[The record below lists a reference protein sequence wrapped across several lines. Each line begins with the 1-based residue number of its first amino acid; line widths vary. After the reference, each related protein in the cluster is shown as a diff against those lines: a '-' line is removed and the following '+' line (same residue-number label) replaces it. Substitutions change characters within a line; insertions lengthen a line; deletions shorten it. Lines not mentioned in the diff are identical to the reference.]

1 MKSVFHQKRFQ
12 RVVSFL
18 LTLTMLATLLP
29 SFLKPAAAADME
41 HTVFISEIYGNDVD
55 RNADYSSVKAGV
67 DVMDYIELYNYGSE
81 PVTFST
87 LYDLR
92 YCTKSAIPTPLA
104 FESETPVIIPANGAA
119 VVWIKRDDLER
130 PDADLPNEAAFRA
143 AFGISQEVPV
153 YATKGQKALSNNA
166 DTTVRITVKGS
177 ADAIVSTID
186 YGSFGSAMEG
196 KSYHYQRQEGKS
208 DLIGYGTSTTPSAGR
223 LEVGQAVAK
232 TAPPDEDVL
241 NIDPYDL
248 FISEVYANDID
259 RSKDGLG
266 VSKNTDDLMDYVEI
280 MNNSAEDIVFGKHFR
295 LELQDKNAGD
305 FTPLSFYGEDDTIV
319 IPAGKPAIFWM
330 KRTTSNATE
339 ADFKTAFSQ
348 VPAGVKIYPVM
359 YTALGNNS
367 STLRLV
373 MKSDSTVTST
383 VSYPTF
389 STETDQ
395 GKSVHYQRTETGKN
409 GLKIWE
415 KFTAPTPGTVSSSQL
430 EYAPASTP
438 EPVDGSPLY
447 ISEIYPDDINRADQG
462 YMSDG
467 KVLGDTIDLMD
478 YVEVYNS
485 SSAPIDF
492 NTAYRLTYTCTDP
505 AKLAP
510 EKTLNVLTCSGG
522 SAIIP
527 AHTAAV
533 IWIRRTD
540 LATRLVP
547 YPDEDAFRR
556 GVKMNSPD
564 APVFYTDNQ
573 TALSNVSG
581 VISLYTKDEN
591 CLASTY
597 SYSKSLADFGASGT
611 VVHLQPL
618 DKGANMKAYQT
629 AATATPGRVDEAQK
643 TPFHDTGKGTTLEL
657 LEKYTGMTTVDE
669 GKDLMIGYKCVDE
682 MGVNSVD
689 VYYRL
694 NGMGSYI
701 KRTSTNFA
709 YRVVGQYYVEIP
721 GDRLLGADYVE
732 YYIEAQ
738 NSYRVTSTAPRR
750 IEITNRLEDFNGI
763 RTNVPPSR
771 LLSGDVLLVARDK
784 GNRPIT
790 IAVDGQDM
798 SSFPRLEKGAYFTLS
813 YTDLSTGYKN
823 AVTVKNPV
831 TNEDDVLTQI
841 ARWFVTMPSKAVFVD
856 GSYFTLKGDGS
867 AEITLTLRAGTKGT
881 PFTEKNMEGIDR
893 DYFLATGFQLE
904 LPNGRKIAP
913 NNDVDPNLDYAMGNM
928 GGKNGRDKLDISF
941 TVPAEELTGMA
952 YQWNTRNTS
961 DGEHTLKFYTSDAIE
976 EVPVCV
982 DNTAPVL
989 SLNLEEDQLLTNELA
1004 LDFEYADASAID
1016 EESLTVRLDGVL
1028 LGSPVV
1034 NGSDLTEGAHTLTA
1048 EVYDVCGNK
1057 GTLTMHF
1064 RSAVR
1069 YPVFGELSQKTGSN
1083 SAVLTAALDSNA
1095 EGATASFYPGMAY
1108 SVGSGITVAH
1118 GWGDATGSSV
1128 PGGLGT
1134 VTAPDGEFPY
1144 QIYTVQTNGRAEDT
1158 LRVEVKGE
1166 TNYGVSL
1173 RLYALDVRK
1182 NTWTPLDTR
1191 QTVSGAEAEFVLGG
1205 FVENGAVRVLVQGR
1219 GAEAAPGTGAPYR
1232 NTVRNDYSWDG
1243 AGEPEQY
1250 DFSIAWTSDTQY
1262 YAESFPDQY
1271 DGQTEWIVNNRDRLN
1286 LRYLVH
1292 TGDVVDDFDQDWEWE
1307 VGDRNMKRLEDNG
1320 IPYGV
1325 LGGNHDVGS
1334 GNGCFAN
1341 YWTWFGE
1348 HRFKDS
1354 SVYGGAYQNNLGHY
1368 DLVTADGVELLFVYM
1383 SWDVYDEE
1391 INWIN
1396 EVLRKYPDR
1405 KAFLCFH
1412 NYIVASTAELDYT
1425 GLRVQR
1431 EVVAANPNVLGVL
1444 GGHYHGSA
1452 IHITAFD
1459 DDKDGTNDRLVYQMC
1474 TDYQSGEMGGLAYLK
1489 MMYFD
1494 LANGK
1499 IYINSYS
1506 PTKKDFNYYDT
1517 PKLDSYP
1524 GGTKRTQLD
1533 IFEMDVDFS
1542 VPEQRTLTTAGVTAE
1557 LYGSTAIAAVTAT
1570 GDSAT
1575 ATYTG
1580 LSGEQSY
1587 GWYAVAQN
1595 SLGLRT
1601 RSRLQG
1607 FTTTRPAASDDSDP
1621 SHSGASSAET
1631 VKNGDGSI
1639 TRTETDKKTGT
1650 ITQTT
1655 TYPDNTRIIA
1665 IMPKDGAPTID
1676 VTFPENKNSVT
1687 VTIPMAQKPAP
1698 GQVAVIVKADGTREI
1713 VKSSVA
1719 AESGLRVT
1727 LTEGARLEIADNSKR
1742 FTDVPTDDWAAGA
1755 VQFVSSRELFNG
1767 TAANIFRPADK
1778 MTRGML
1784 VTVLARLAGQDTT
1797 KGGIWYS
1804 VGMGWAKNTGV
1815 SDGTS
1820 PEADITRE
1828 SLAVMLYRYAKA
1840 GKTDGNALSAAP
1852 DADLVSDWAVA
1863 AMGWAVEKGILIGN
1877 NAGELNPTGAASRAE
1892 VASILTRFIT
1902 QLAK

>member
-1 MKSVFHQKRFQ
+1 MKSVSHQKRLQ
-12 RVVSFL
+12 RGVSFL

-29 SFLKPAAAADME
+29 PFLKTAAAE
-41 HTVFISEIYGNDVD
+41 GTKYTVFISEIYGNDVD
-55 RNADYSSVKAGV
+55 RNADYPSVKAGV
-67 DVMDYIELYNYGSE
+67 DVMDYIELYNYGPES
-81 PVTFST
+81 VTFST

-92 YCTKSAIPTPLA
+92 YCTKNGIPTPLA
-104 FESETPVIIPANGAA
+104 FESEASVIIPANGAA
-119 VVWIKRDDLER
+119 VVWIKRDDLEK
-130 PDADLPNEAAFRA
+130 PDAVLPNEAAFRA
-143 AFGISQEVPV
+143 AFGISDEVPV

-166 DTTVRITVKGS
+166 DTTVQITVKGD
-177 ADAIVSTID
+177 ADEVVSTID

-196 KSYHYQRQEGKS
+196 QSYHYQRQEGTS
-208 DLIGYGTSTTPSAGR
+208 DLIVYGTSVTPSAGR
-223 LEVGQAVAK
+223 LEEGQAVVK

-266 VSKNTDDLMDYVEI
+266 VSKDTDDLMDYVEV
-280 MNNSAEDIVFGKHFR
+280 MNSSAENIVLGKHFR

-305 FTPLSFYGEDDTIV
+305 FAPLSFYGEDSAIV

-330 KRTTSNATE
+330 KRATANATE
-339 ADFKTAFSQ
+339 ADFSTAFPQ
-348 VPAGVKIYPVM
+348 APADAKIYPVE

-373 MKSDSTVTST
+373 LKSDDTVIST

-389 STETDQ
+389 STKTDQ
-395 GKSVHYQRTETGKN
+395 GRSVHYQRTEDGN
-409 GLKIWE
+409 SGLEIFE
-415 KFTAPTPGTVSSSQL
+415 KFTAPTPGMVSPGQL
-430 EYAPASTP
+430 EYALTSTP

-447 ISEIYPDDINRADQG
+447 ISEIYPDDIGRADQG
-462 YMSDG
+462 YTSGG

-485 SSAPIDF
+485 SDAPIDF
-492 NTAYRLTYTCTDP
+492 NSAYQLTYTCTDP

-510 EKTLNVLTCSGG
+510 EKMLNVLACDGG
-522 SAIIP
+522 GTIIP

-540 LATRLVP
+540 LASKLVP

-556 GVKMNSPD
+556 GVKMDRPD

-581 VISLYTKDEN
+581 VISLYTKGEN
-591 CLASTY
+591 RLASTY
-597 SYSKSLADFGASGT
+597 SYSKSLADFGSSGT

-618 DKGANMKAYQT
+618 DKGANIKAYQT
-629 AATATPGRVDEAQK
+629 KATATPGRVDEAQK
-643 TPFHDTGKGTTLEL
+643 TPFQDTGKGTTLEL
-657 LEKYTGMTTVDE
+657 LDKYAGMTTVDE

-682 MGVNSVD
+682 MGVSSVD

-694 NGMGSYI
+694 NGESGYI

-732 YYIEAQ
+732 YYIEAK
-738 NSYRVTSTAPRR
+738 NPYRVTKTDPRR

-771 LLSGDVLLVARDK
+771 LLSGDVLLVGRDK
-784 GNRPIT
+784 ENRPIT

-798 SSFPRLEKGAYFTLS
+798 SGFPRLEKGAYFTLS

-823 AVTVKNPV
+823 AVTVKNPA

-841 ARWFVTMPSKAVFVD
+841 TRWFVTMPSKAVFVD
-856 GSYFTLKGDGS
+856 GSYFTLRDDGS

-881 PFTEKNMEGIDR
+881 PFTEKNMDGIDR

-904 LPNGRKIAP
+904 LPNGHKIAP
-913 NNDVDPNLDYAMGNM
+913 SNGIDPNKDYEMGNM
-928 GGKNGRDKLDISF
+928 GGKDGLDTLDISF
-941 TVPAEELTGMA
+941 TVPAGQLTGMA
-952 YQWNTRNTS
+952 YQWNTRETW
-961 DGEHTLKFYTSDAIE
+961 DGAHTLKFYTTEAIE
-976 EVPVCV
+976 EVPVRV

-989 SLNLEEDQLLTNELA
+989 SLNLQEDQLLTNELM
-1004 LDFEYADASAID
+1004 LDFEYDDDSAID
-1016 EESLTVRLDGVL
+1016 VASLTVCLDGTL
-1028 LGSPVV
+1028 LNSHVI
-1034 NGSDLTEGAHTLTA
+1034 NGSDLTQGAHTLTA
-1048 EVYDVCGNK
+1048 EVYDICGNR
-1057 GTLTMHF
+1057 GELTVHF

-1069 YPVFGELSQKTGSN
+1069 YPVFGELNQEAGPN

-1095 EGATASFYPGMAY
+1095 ERATVTFYPGMAY
-1108 SVGSGITVAH
+1108 TVGSGITVAH
-1118 GWGDATGSSV
+1118 GWGDATGNSV

-1144 QIYTVQTNGRAEDT
+1144 QIYTIQTSGRVGDT

-1166 TNYGVSL
+1166 TNYGASL

-1191 QTVSGAEAEFVLGG
+1191 QTGNGAEAEFLLDG
-1205 FVENGAVRVLVQGR
+1205 FVENGAVRVLAQGR
-1219 GAEAAPGTGAPYR
+1219 GAEATPGTGAPYQ
-1232 NTVRNDYSWDG
+1232 NTVKNNYFWDG
-1243 AGEPEQY
+1243 TGEPEQY

-1262 YAESFPDQY
+1262 YTESFPDQY
-1271 DGQTEWIVNNRDRLN
+1271 DEQTKWIVDNRDRLN

-1292 TGDVVDDFDQDWEWE
+1292 TGDIIDDFDQDWEWE
-1307 VGDRNMKRLEDNG
+1307 VGDRNMKLLEDNG

-1325 LGGNHDVGS
+1325 LGGNHDVGA
-1334 GNGCFAN
+1334 GNGCFAD
-1341 YWTWFGE
+1341 YWNWFGE
-1348 HRFKDS
+1348 YRFKDS
-1354 SVYGGAYQNNLGHY
+1354 PVYGGSYQNNLGHY

-1391 INWIN
+1391 INWMN

-1431 EVVAANPNVLGVL
+1431 EVVAVNPNVIGIL

-1452 IHITAFD
+1452 INITAFD

-1499 IYINSYS
+1499 IYLNSYS
-1506 PTKKDFNYYDT
+1506 PTQKDFNYYDT
-1517 PKLDSYP
+1517 PKLESYSN
-1524 GGTKRTQLD
+1524 GTKKTQLD

-1542 VPEQRTLTTAGVTAE
+1542 VPEQRTLTTAEVTAE
-1557 LYGSTAIAAVTAT
+1557 LYGSAAIAAVTAA
-1570 GDSAT
+1570 GDLAT
-1575 ATYTG
+1575 ATYIG
-1580 LSGEQSY
+1580 LSGERSY

-1595 SLGLRT
+1595 GLGLKT
-1601 RSRLQG
+1601 RSQLQS
-1607 FTTTRPAASDDSDP
+1607 FMTTRPPASDE
-1621 SHSGASSAET
+1621 SGSSQSGSTPART
-1631 VKNGDGSI
+1631 VKNEDDSI

-1650 ITQTT
+1650 VTQTT
-1655 TYPDNTRIIA
+1655 TYPDGTKIIA
-1665 IMPKDGAPTID
+1665 VTPKDGIPTIE
-1676 VTFPENKNSVT
+1676 VTIPEDKDSVT
-1687 VTIPMAQKPAP
+1687 VTIPMARKPAP

-1713 VKSSVA
+1713 VKTSVA

-1727 LTEGARLEIADNSKR
+1727 LTEGAILEIVDNSKR
-1742 FTDVPTDDWAAGA
+1742 FIDVPADDWAAGA

-1767 TAANIFRPADK
+1767 TAVDTFSPADK

-1784 VTVLARLAGQDTT
+1784 MTVLARLAGQDTT
-1797 KGGIWYS
+1797 KSGSWYS
-1804 VGMGWAKNTGV
+1804 AGIEWAKGRGV

-1820 PEADITRE
+1820 PEASITRE
-1828 SLAVMLYRYAKA
+1828 SLVVILYRYAKP
-1840 GKTDGNALSAAP
+1840 GKTDGKALSAIS
-1852 DADLVSDWAVA
+1852 DADLVSDWAVD
-1863 AMGWAVEKGILIGN
+1863 AMDWAVGKGILIGN
-1877 NAGELNPTGAASRAE
+1877 NAGELNPTGTASRAE
-1892 VASILTRFIT
+1892 VASILTRFIAQPT
-1902 QLAK
+1902 K